1 MPRRGEN
8 IFKRKDGRW
17 EARYV
22 KEITFDNRKK
32 YGSVYASTYTQV
44 KSKREDIYKLLNDK
58 GVTENVLNN
67 ENIGYFI
74 IQWLETNKIR
84 LKLST
89 YAKYHD
95 TINNYLL
102 PYFKEIKIRNLNNK
116 IIESFTIKL
125 LEKGKT
131 GYPLS
136 PKTVKDIL
144 VLLKSIINYI
154 ETTNNINLNIK
165 IIYPKN
171 AKKENTVLTKEQYIS
186 LNKVLLKDIDTC
198 KFGVL
203 IAMATGLRIGELC
216 ALKWKNIY
224 LNDNYIYIDKTMQ
237 RIKNLNSDTPK
248 TKIIEESPKSA
259 TSNRKIPIPENL
271 LNLFYK
277 FKNNSDC
284 YLLTGQTNRFIEPRV
299 LERRFSKYTKEAG
312 IEKANFHMLRHTFAT
327 MCIEEGFEIKC
338 LSEILGHSGS
348 QITLDRYVHSSFKLK
363 KNWINKFSN
372 QNISCL

>member
-22 KEITFDNRKK
+22 KEITADNHKK
-32 YGSVYASTYTQV
+32 YGSVYANTYTEV
-44 KSKREDIYKLLNDK
+44 KAKRKK
-58 GVTENVLNN
+58 VLDEKTKINKIVNN
-67 ENIGYFI
+67 ENVGYFI
-74 IQWLETNKIR
+74 IQWLELNKIR

-89 YAKYHD
+89 YAKYHN

-102 PYFKEIKIRNLNNK
+102 PFFNEIKIKNLDNK
-116 IIESFTIKL
+116 TIELFTTKL
-125 LEKGKT
+125 LEEGKI
-131 GYPLS
+131 GNPLS

-144 VLLKSIINYI
+144 ILLKEIIKYI
-154 ETTNNINLNIK
+154 EIDCNINLNIQ
-165 IIYPKN
+165 IIYPKIL
-171 AKKENTVLTKEQYIS
+171 KKENHVLTKEQFIN
-186 LNKVLLKDIDTC
+186 LNQVLLDNIDDC

-203 IAMATGLRIGELC
+203 IAMATGIRIGELC
-216 ALKWKNIY
+216 ALKWKNIS
-224 LNDNYIYIDKTMQ
+224 LSESYIFIEKTMQ
-237 RIKNLNSDTPK
+237 RIKNLNSESPK
-248 TKIIEESPKSA
+248 TIIIEESPKSS

-271 LNLFYK
+271 LSLFYK
-277 FKNNSDC
+277 FKKSDEC
-284 YLLTGQTNRFIEPRV
+284 YLLTGQANKFIEPRL
-299 LERRFSKYTKEAG
+299 LERKFSKYIKLAG

-348 QITLDRYVHSSFKLK
+348 QITLDRYVHSSFTLK
-363 KNWINKFSN
+363 RNWINKFSN

>member
-22 KEITFDNRKK
+22 KEITADNHKK
-32 YGSVYASTYTQV
+32 YGSVYASTYTRV
-44 KSKREDIYKLLNDK
+44 KAKREEICKLLREEK
-58 GVTENVLNN
+58 KIENVISN
-67 ENIGYFI
+67 ENVGYFI
-74 IQWLETNKIR
+74 VQWLEFNKIR
-84 LKLST
+84 LKPST
-89 YAKYHD
+89 HAKYYN

-102 PYFKEIKIRNLNNK
+102 PFFKEIKIRNLNSK
-116 IIESFTIKL
+116 TIELFTTKL
-125 LEKGKT
+125 LEEGKT
-131 GYPLS
+131 GNPLS

-144 VLLKSIINYI
+144 ILLKVIIKYI
-154 ETTNNINLNIK
+154 ETNHNINLNIQ
-165 IIYPKN
+165 IIYPKVP
-171 AKKENTVLTKEQYIS
+171 KKENNILTKKEFIK
-186 LNKVLLKDIDTC
+186 LNKVLLENIDDC

-216 ALKWKNIY
+216 ALKWENIY
-224 LNDNYIYIDKTMQ
+224 LSENYIFIEKTMQ
-237 RIKNLNSDTPK
+237 RIRNLNGNNPK
-248 TKIIEESPKSA
+248 TIIIEESPKTS

-271 LNLFYK
+271 LSLFYK
-277 FKNNSDC
+277 FKKNNDC
-284 YLLTGQTNRFIEPRV
+284 YLLTGQPDKFIEPRL
-299 LERRFSKYTKEAG
+299 LERKFTKYIKLAG

-348 QITLDRYVHSSFKLK
+348 QITLDRYVHSSFNLK

-372 QNISCL
+372 QNITCP

>member
-22 KEITFDNRKK
+22 KEITADNHKK
-32 YGSVYASTYTQV
+32 YGSVYANTYTEV
-44 KSKREDIYKLLNDK
+44 KAKRKK
-58 GVTENVLNN
+58 VLDEKTKINKIVNN
-67 ENIGYFI
+67 ENVGYFI
-74 IQWLETNKIR
+74 IQWLELNKIR

-89 YAKYHD
+89 YAKYHN

-102 PYFKEIKIRNLNNK
+102 PFFNEIKIKNLDNK
-116 IIESFTIKL
+116 TIELFTTKL
-125 LEKGKT
+125 LEEGKI
-131 GYPLS
+131 GNPLS

-144 VLLKSIINYI
+144 ILLKEIIKYI
-154 ETTNNINLNIK
+154 EIDCNINLNIQ
-165 IIYPKN
+165 IIYPKIL
-171 AKKENTVLTKEQYIS
+171 KKENHVLTKEQFIN
-186 LNKVLLKDIDTC
+186 LNQVLLDNIDDC

-203 IAMATGLRIGELC
+203 IAMATGIRIGELC
-216 ALKWKNIY
+216 ALKWKNIS
-224 LNDNYIYIDKTMQ
+224 LSDSYIFIEKTMQ
-237 RIKNLNSDTPK
+237 RIKNLNSESPK
-248 TKIIEESPKSA
+248 TIIIEESPKSS

-271 LNLFYK
+271 LSLFYK
-277 FKNNSDC
+277 FKKSDEC
-284 YLLTGQTNRFIEPRV
+284 YLLTGQANKFIEPRL
-299 LERRFSKYTKEAG
+299 LERKFSKYIKLAG

-348 QITLDRYVHSSFKLK
+348 QITLDRYVHSSFTLK

>member
-22 KEITFDNRKK
+22 KEITSCNRKK

-44 KSKREDIYKLLNDK
+44 KSKREKVCKSLNEKKVIED
-58 GVTENVLNN
+58 TLNN
-67 ENIGYFI
+67 ESMGYYI
-74 IQWLETNKIR
+74 TQWLESNKVR

-89 YAKYHD
+89 YVRYHD

-131 GYPLS
+131 GNPLS

-144 VLLKSIINYI
+144 VLLKTIINYI
-154 ETTNNINLNIK
+154 QMDHNMNLNIK

-171 AKKENTVLTKEQYIS
+171 TKKENDVLTKEQYIN
-186 LNKVLLKDIDTC
+186 LNQVLLKNIDTC
-198 KFGVL
+198 KFGIL

-216 ALKWKNIY
+216 ALKWKNIC
-224 LNDNYIYIDKTMQ
+224 LSDNYIYIDKTMQ
-237 RIKNLNSDTPK
+237 RIKNINSNKPK

-277 FKNNSDC
+277 FKTNSDC
-284 YLLTGQTNRFIEPRV
+284 YLLTGQINKFIEPRS
-299 LERRFSKYTKEAG
+299 LERKFSKYIKEAG

-363 KNWINKFSN
+363 RNWINKFSN